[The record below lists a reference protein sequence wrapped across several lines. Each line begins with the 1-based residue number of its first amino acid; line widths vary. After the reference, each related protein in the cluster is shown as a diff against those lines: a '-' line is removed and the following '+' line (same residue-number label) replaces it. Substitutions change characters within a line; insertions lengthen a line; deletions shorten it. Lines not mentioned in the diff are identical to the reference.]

1 MATTYRRA
9 RLRCALDVSKVTS
22 FKNLS
27 SGADPEIW
35 RGTDLSIE
43 FALFWG
49 AAELLAVSQF
59 TSITCE
65 VKSLAGK
72 TGAALMS
79 QTIGAVDLNTG
90 LTSGEWN
97 GGTAY
102 HGLFAFTYAD
112 TNLDLAGQDS
122 AQFWL
127 VISAITDDVVPRN
140 VTLGCATLT
149 VREDGHQIAG
159 ETTPDPGDPQYLT
172 ADQTRG
178 LLGAAIM
185 PENPAGRT
193 ILLKSP
199 AGVYGRLI
207 GVDDSGA
214 AVDSIITL

>member
-1 MATTYRRA
+1 MATTFRRA
-9 RLRCALDVSKVTS
+9 RLRCALDVSRVTS

-49 AAELLAVSQF
+49 NSELLAVSQF

-65 VKSLAGK
+65 VKALTGK

-79 QTIGAVDLNTG
+79 QTLLAVDLNTG
-90 LTSGEWN
+90 LTAGDWS
-97 GGTAY
+97 GGTSY
-102 HGLFAFTYAD
+102 HGLFAFTYSD
-112 TNLDLAGQDS
+112 TNLDLGGQDS

-127 VISAITDDVVPRN
+127 VISAITDDPVPRN

-149 VREDGHQIAG
+149 VREDGHLIEG
-159 ETTPDPGDPQYLT
+159 ETTPAPGDPQYLT
-172 ADQTRG
+172 AEQTRG

-199 AGVYGRLI
+199 SGAYGRII

-214 AVDSIITL
+214 AIDSIISL